1 MSKILLTNKIYNFY
15 LKLFSK
21 KKYQKLKDKVK
32 EIENYEHYKKVIE
45 PALKKTSELIKS
57 KENLSFLH
65 SGHLGDIIY
74 SLPLIKEIAK
84 NSKCDL
90 YLEVNKEIPKEA
102 NDLGH
107 PFGRYF
113 LSQNATY
120 KLIPLIKKQ
129 NYISSVQ
136 AYNKEEIDINL
147 NLFRDLPRSFH
158 AQVHSSRWY
167 FHLTGIHG
175 DLLNPSIEIEPHKI
189 IKNRIIIMRSLRRQ
203 NKLISYNFLNKYENP
218 LFLGL
223 KDEYEHLK
231 REVKNLEYYDCT
243 DFYELASIIKSSK
256 IFIGNLSFGYALAE
270 SIKVKRLLETG
281 ANLPL
286 VYPNGKNAYDC
297 YFQNNFEELF
307 DKLYQN

>member
-136 AYNKEEIDINL
+136 AYNKEEIDIN
-147 NLFRDLPRSFH
+147 S
-158 AQVHSSRWY
+158 
-167 FHLTGIHG
+167 T
-175 DLLNPSIEIEPHKI
+175 
-189 IKNRIIIMRSLRRQ
+189 
-203 NKLISYNFLNKYENP
+203 P
-218 LFLGL
+218 L
-223 KDEYEHLK
+223 Y
-231 REVKNLEYYDCT
+231 
-243 DFYELASIIKSSK
+243 
-256 IFIGNLSFGYALAE
+256 
-270 SIKVKRLLETG
+270 
-281 ANLPL
+281 
-286 VYPNGKNAYDC
+286 
-297 YFQNNFEELF
+297 
-307 DKLYQN
+307 

>member
-90 YLEVNKEIPKEA
+90 YLEVN
-102 NDLGH
+102 N
-107 PFGRYF
+107 F
-113 LSQNATY
+113 LYYSVKCSSIWKIFYLSLVYY

-307 DKLYQN
+307 DKLYKN